1 MLRLP
6 FLVGMLCLC
15 APAQIES
22 PAILFPE
29 TSYDFGTVKQGT
41 KILHHFMVKNNT
53 SSPVTVL
60 GLEFSMPGMTGR
72 FRPLILS
79 GVDSGLTIEWDTTHL
94 AGATEGRAIVHF
106 GDASQLP
113 VALRLKGIVQ
123 PPIEILPLPA
133 IFLSEFQ
140 GEGIERRLKII
151 NHQEQPTVLSLPQV
165 SSKHFTAMLS
175 EIERGRVYEVIVKIP
190 PSVAPGHYDEELSVS
205 TNDSK
210 LDKLTIP
217 VHLFVKPDLYANP
230 DSVDFG
236 LISADRIHKDHAL
249 SERFTQTFL
258 VRKRDRQFAI
268 TKITSDVEGLV
279 LTKDPPQGHSSTYRI
294 EVTLDPQRLKVGKL
308 EGFIKIGTD
317 DRDFPEIK
325 IPVVG
330 RVF

>member
-6 FLVGMLCLC
+6 FLVAILCLC
-15 APAQIES
+15 ASAQIES

-29 TSYDFGTVKQGT
+29 TTYDFGTVTQGT
-41 KILHHFMVKNNT
+41 KILHHFTVNNNT
-53 SSPVTVL
+53 SSPVTLL

-79 GVDSGLTIEWDTTHL
+79 GVDRSLAIEWDTTHV
-94 AGATEGRAIVHF
+94 AGVIEGQAIVHF
-106 GDASQLP
+106 GDASHVP
-113 VALRLKGIVQ
+113 VALRLKGVVQ
-123 PPIEILPLPA
+123 PPIEILPQPA

-140 GEGIERRLKII
+140 GEDIERRVQII
-151 NHQEQPTVLSLPQV
+151 NHQQQSTVLSLPQV
-165 SSKHFTAMLS
+165 SSKHFTATLS
-175 EIERGRVYEVIVKIP
+175 QIERGRVYEVIVKIP

-236 LISADRIHKDHAL
+236 LISADRIQKDRAL
-249 SERFTQTFL
+249 SDRFTQTFL
-258 VRKRDRQFAI
+258 VTKRDRQFAI
-268 TKITSDVEGLV
+268 TKVTSDVEGLV
-279 LTKDPPQGHSSTYRI
+279 LTRDPQGRSSTYRI
-294 EVTLDPQRLKVGKL
+294 DVALDPQRLKVGTL
-308 EGFIKIGTD
+308 EGFIRIGTD
-317 DRDFPEIK
+317 DKDFPEIK

-330 RVF
+330 RVY